1 MSKKNNVAETVGSA
15 KAITSK
21 VGGITAANSNISLET
36 TVAKL
41 PVAAGPLVVAGALL
55 SLFFDD

>member
-1 MSKKNNVAETVGSA
+1 MSKKNNATETVGST

-21 VGGITAANSNISLET
+21 VGGIPAANSNISLET

-41 PVAAGPLVVAGALL
+41 PVPAGPLVVAGALL